1 MLLDL
6 IDAQNQLISANTS
19 ARQALYQFLS
29 DLLTLEQSIAYY
41 PFFEGDAAARVRELE
56 GELRAR

>member
-6 IDAQNQLISANTS
+6 IDAQDQLIGANTS

-41 PFFEGDAAARVRELE
+41 PFLESDAGTRVRELE
-56 GELRAR
+56 AKLQSR

>member
-1 MLLDL
+1 
-6 IDAQNQLISANTS
+6 LISANTS

-41 PFFEGDAAARVRELE
+41 PFLEEDAEARVRELE
-56 GELRAR
+56 GKFQAR